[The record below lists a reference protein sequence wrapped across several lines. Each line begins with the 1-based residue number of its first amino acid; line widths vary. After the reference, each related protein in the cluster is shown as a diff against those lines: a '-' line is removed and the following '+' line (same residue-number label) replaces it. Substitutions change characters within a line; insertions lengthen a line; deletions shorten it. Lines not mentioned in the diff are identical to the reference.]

1 MRLCKIQYSRVTAAL
16 LIFLSGVALMAPSRV
31 AAQCGGVIL
40 STSYDTTYGGT
51 TSNPTGNP
59 IGGAYT
65 YPLPRFPVS
74 SSTLLAVVVTSTITV
89 SASMTVQ
96 NQSPTN
102 PLPAPFAQIFRSDGF
117 NSNYINKGSTVV
129 SNPVF
134 GGPLNPGQS
143 ETLAFP
149 DIISSQE
156 VLYDSVT
163 ASNGNFPNFTGVGH
177 IGFTYASNNIPL
189 PSSGLSVTSYTL
201 TEQINYTTTYYYCV
215 PGTLATDILTFTATR
230 ENNQTALLNWT
241 TSNELPGRNYVIQ
254 VSKDGTNF
262 ADSTT
267 VPAQVASGDA
277 AYTNNFP
284 LDPSATGNLYFR
296 LKVVDVSG
304 PFHYSQI
311 CILRLG
317 DGNASGFSIYPN
329 PPKDFINLSFPG
341 GNQNWDVAIYAAD
354 GNMVQRNSYPTTNL
368 VRVNFNRKMAAGTYF
383 VRAINPQTNQSYARS
398 FVINTP

>member
-1 MRLCKIQYSRVTAAL
+1 MRLCKIQYSRVNAAL
-16 LIFLSGVALMAPSRV
+16 LILLLGAALMAPSRV

-40 STSYDTTYGGT
+40 STSYDTTYGGST
-51 TSNPTGNP
+51 TNTGGS
-59 IGGAYT
+59 IGGAYS
-65 YPLPRFPVS
+65 YNLPRFPVS
-74 SSTLLAVVVTSTITV
+74 SSTLLAVVVSSTITV
-89 SASMTVQ
+89 SASITVQ
-96 NQSPTN
+96 DQGTN
-102 PLPAPFAQIFRSDGF
+102 PVAATYAQIFRSDGF
-117 NSNYINKGSTVV
+117 NSNYISKSASNV

-134 GGPLNPGQS
+134 GGGLNPGQS
-143 ETLAFP
+143 ETLDLP
-149 DIISSQE
+149 DIITGQQ

-163 ASNGNFPNFTGVGH
+163 ASNPNFPNFTGVGH

-189 PSSGLSVTSYTL
+189 PASGLTVTAFTL
-201 TEQINYTTTYYYCV
+201 TDQITYHTTYYYCV
-215 PGTLATDILTFTATR
+215 PGTLATDILTFTAIR
-230 ENNQTALLNWT
+230 ENDQTALLNWT
-241 TSNELPGRNYVIQ
+241 TSNELAGRNYVIQ

-262 ADSTT
+262 VDSVT

-311 CILRLG
+311 CIIRLG

-329 PPKDFINLSFPG
+329 PPADFINLSFPG

-354 GNMVQRNSYPTTNL
+354 GNIIQHNSYPTTNL

-383 VRAINPQTNQSYARS
+383 VRAINHQTSQSYARS